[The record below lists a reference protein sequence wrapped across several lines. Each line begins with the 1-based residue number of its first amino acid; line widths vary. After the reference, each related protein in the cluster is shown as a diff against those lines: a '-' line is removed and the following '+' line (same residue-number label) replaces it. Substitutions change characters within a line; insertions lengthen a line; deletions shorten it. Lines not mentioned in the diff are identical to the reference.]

1 MSLAREYQALVRAL
15 DQLPGIGP
23 QAALRCAR
31 WLLQQPN
38 NSLLEA
44 LHHAQVLQQCPRC
57 RRYWRPQPDVE
68 FCCDGDLN
76 HADLLVV
83 VYDEEVELYR
93 KQGYQGRFFIL
104 HGLLSPMQGVGPK
117 QLRLSELVTLL
128 QREPVT
134 RLGLC
139 LPSDVEAQTTAYYIR
154 QLIER
159 AELPV
164 QPDIVDVDIKAGELP
179 WPI

>member
-1 MSLAREYQALVRAL
+1 MSSAREYQALVRAL

-31 WLLQQPN
+31 WLLQQPQ

-44 LHHAQVLQQCPRC
+44 LQAAQRLQQCPRC
-57 RRYWRPQPDVE
+57 RRYWQPQPQVE
-68 FCCDGDLN
+68 FCCNSDLG

-83 VYDEEVELYR
+83 VYDDDVEAYR
-93 KQGYQGRFFIL
+93 QQGYRGRFFIL
-104 HGLLSPMQGVGPK
+104 HGLLSPMQGIGPK
-117 QLRLSELVTLL
+117 QLRLSELVTVL
-128 QREPVT
+128 QREPVA
-134 RLGLC
+134 RIGLC

-154 QLIER
+154 QLIQR
-159 AELPV
+159 AELPI
-164 QPDIVDVDIKAGELP
+164 QPDVMDVDTTAGELP